1 MCVCTYILQATIG
14 DILQRKDALRKV
26 EDLGAQVEEAL
37 IFDNKS
43 DTHSLTHTHTHTHTH
58 TRTHTHTHRHAL
70 THVYEDSASYSHIY
84 EHTHHANVSQEEKIG
99 TVQGSADRLIQA
111 RHYAAVEVAERRAA
125 VLARWSQLKT
135 LLGAW
140 RNKLGQSLS
149 FQQFKREADEA
160 ELWVGQKMQV
170 ACDDSYKDPTDL
182 PVSGTLEYC
191 QTKNV
196 WLLVRK
202 CEGGRMKHRV
212 WWRDVCIYTEN
223 HVQSCMLL
231 A

>member
-1 MCVCTYILQATIG
+1 M
-14 DILQRKDALRKV
+14 
-26 EDLGAQVEEAL
+26 
-37 IFDNKS
+37 
-43 DTHSLTHTHTHTHTH
+43 
-58 TRTHTHTHRHAL
+58 
-70 THVYEDSASYSHIY
+70 
-84 EHTHHANVSQEEKIG
+84 
-99 TVQGSADRLIQA
+99 
-111 RHYAAVEVAERRAA
+111 AERRAA

-182 PVSGTLEYC
+182 PVSGTCTLEYC
-191 QTKNV
+191 QTKSV

-202 CEGGRMKHRV
+202 CEGGRMK
-212 WWRDVCIYTEN
+212 DE
-223 HVQSCMLL
+223 